1 MKLPFEMWDAKQKCP
16 LNSSEESLWAEVFI
30 RESALVLVSY
40 KDDSCKLLP
49 RKRRCIRRIRN
60 MYSHVC
66 QDAGHTVLYSGKSVV
81 LGGPLDLELVSQSL
95 IGDPPG
101 SCRRQVCSQTGDQTQ
116 LLSLAFVECLLLQ
129 SLALTSTTFMQ
140 LGSTI

>member
-1 MKLPFEMWDAKQKCP
+1 MGYRVEMPTEQ
-16 LNSSEESLWAEVFI
+16 LRRNLWAEVFI

-49 RKRRCIRRIRN
+49 RKRRYSRCIKN

-95 IGDPPG
+95 TGDPPG
-101 SCRRQVCSQTGDQTQ
+101 SSRRQVCSQTGDQTQ

-129 SLALTSTTFMQ
+129 SLARTSTTFMQ